1 LRYLK
6 LTLQR
11 VEDTERAFTA
21 LVNYVFPAQ
30 VELLFAFTHRL
41 SAGPDAGW
49 SVYDAGAEFER
60 QGATLP
66 RPDGAVSPWRFT
78 LVNHDYR
85 SVRAVALCVLI
96 IVRLAVVA
104 AVVQ

>member
-1 LRYLK
+1 MYNCADAQDLRYLK

-49 SVYDAGAEFER
+49 SVYDAGVEFER

-85 SVRAVALCVLI
+85 LAVIVAALCVL
-96 IVRLAVVA
+96 
-104 AVVQ
+104 